1 MSMIIF
7 LLIIFCLL
15 FIKVVPSNTVL
26 IIDRN
31 SHYLKTKRNGFYFF
45 NPFTDEI
52 TTIISTNELSKTYTN
67 IYETHDGYIFSISL
81 YVRYHATNLDDVL
94 FGLKNAR
101 RSINDVMQSCVY
113 WSVRNL
119 MLSDFNSNIEN
130 ISQEIIPKLL
140 SEAQELHITID
151 SYKVLNVIKVQS
163 TDTSK
168 CFKPHLS
175 SSSSG
180 PIKFY

>member
-1 MSMIIF
+1 MIIF
-7 LLIIFCLL
+7 LLIIFCLF
-15 FIKVVPSNTVL
+15 FIRVVPTNTVL
-26 IIDRN
+26 IVDRN
-31 SHYLKTKRNGFYFF
+31 SHYLKTKKNGIFFF

-52 TTIISTNELSKTYTN
+52 TTMISTNELSKTYTN
-67 IYETHDGYIFSISL
+67 IYETHDGYIFSVSL

-94 FGLKNAR
+94 FGLKNVR
-101 RSINDVMQSCVY
+101 RSINDVMQGCVY

-119 MLSDFNSNIEN
+119 GFSDLNSNSAIL
-130 ISQEIIPKLL
+130 SQEIVNKLL
-140 SEAQELHITID
+140 SEAQELHISID
-151 SYKVLNVIKVQS
+151 AYKVLNIIRVES